1 MYATVLNRFS
11 KPSDKHIELL
21 KQQRKKNATTHN
33 RELSFVLCTFIDR
46 VDEKEKK
53 KKHQLIRNHCV
64 CE

>member
-53 KKHQLIRNHCV
+53 KTPTNPQPLCV
-64 CE
+64 